1 MAPHFQP
8 RPSIG
13 RARPF
18 LLEPI
23 AARTRDGGERRG
35 GQLTQFRNFTA
46 CGPQNTAG
54 HVSVC
59 YYHRGL
65 QGEHTK
71 MLKILSGVAL
81 AALTA
86 TAAFAADL
94 PLKAPAA
101 APVKFTWT
109 GCFIGGH
116 VGGVV
121 REDRSTNLLG
131 ASANFNSTGFVG
143 GGQIGCDY

>member
-1 MAPHFQP
+1 
-8 RPSIG
+8 
-13 RARPF
+13 
-18 LLEPI
+18 
-23 AARTRDGGERRG
+23 
-35 GQLTQFRNFTA
+35 
-46 CGPQNTAG
+46 
-54 HVSVC
+54 
-59 YYHRGL
+59 
-65 QGEHTK
+65 

-131 ASANFNSTGFVG
+131 ASANFNSI
-143 GGQIGCDY
+143 GGQAGTTAKSSRIRSLTRSHRATKMDR